1 MGQIPFSWLP
11 MDPAASAALTGS
23 NLLPAFPTTA
33 SNGRMFYLDPSL
45 YASAVAL
52 ARQQPAALTAE
63 EVARRRQQEDD
74 AGIRLVHL
82 LVTCAG
88 AVQAGNY
95 PSAEDNLAQV
105 RSILAAITTSTG
117 IGRVAK
123 HFVDAL
129 AQRLSPAAHPP
140 PPPPASPADLQNHFY
155 DAGPYLKFAYA
166 TANQA
171 ILDAF
176 QGCGRVH
183 IVDFALMQG
192 LQWPALIHAL
202 SQRAG
207 GPPFLRIT
215 GVGGAGA
222 GGDEIG
228 EVGARLAQF
237 ARSQGVP
244 FVFQDVRVDHLDE
257 LRHWMLGAVVPGEA
271 LVFNSVL
278 QLHRLLVDPDADPSV
293 PAPIDAVLRFVA
305 SLQPRV
311 FAVVEQEA
319 DHNWPALLDRFTKA
333 LFHYAAM
340 FDSMEAGGGAL
351 AEACLRAEIL
361 DVVGGEGSARAERHE
376 PLARWRER
384 LARAGL
390 EQVPFGPDDVRQA
403 TAHLIRTTLFSGSG
417 FGILECA
424 GGLALAWH
432 GRPLYTA
439 TAWRAAGGDGD
450 ATGGAV
456 ADDDEAGGRY
466 SRNGSVE
473 CNGRGNWG
481 IV

>member
-1 MGQIPFSWLP
+1 MAQIPFNWLP
-11 MDPAASAALTGS
+11 MDPAAATMLTG
-23 NLLPAFPTTA
+23 NNRPLTFPAA
-33 SNGRMFYLDPSL
+33 AANGRMFYLDQSL

-52 ARQQPAALTAE
+52 ARQQPVISTAE
-63 EVARRRQQEDD
+63 EAARQRQEEDD

-88 AVQAGNY
+88 AVQAGDY
-95 PSAEDNLAQV
+95 PAADDNLTQA

-129 AQRLSPAAHPP
+129 AQRLSPAAYPP

-176 QGCGRVH
+176 QGYGRVH

-192 LQWPALIHAL
+192 LQWPPLIHAF

-222 GGDEIG
+222 DLG

-244 FVFQDVRVDHLDE
+244 FAFQEVRVDHLDE
-257 LRHWMLGAVVPGEA
+257 LRHWMLGAAVPGEA
-271 LVFNSVL
+271 LAFNSVL

-293 PAPIDAVLRFVA
+293 PAPIDAVLRLVA
-305 SLQPRV
+305 SMQPRV

-319 DHNWPALLDRFTKA
+319 DHNRPALLERLTNA
-333 LFHYAAM
+333 LFHYAAI
-340 FDSMEAGGGAL
+340 FDSMEGGGGAL
-351 AEACLRAEIL
+351 AEAGIRAEIL
-361 DVVGGEGSARAERHE
+361 DVVGGEGSARVERHE

-390 EQVPFGPDDVRQA
+390 EQVPFGPDEVRLA

-417 FGILECA
+417 FGILDLECA

-432 GRPLYTA
+432 GRPLYA
-439 TAWRAAGGDGD
+439 VTAWRAAGGDGD
-450 ATGGAV
+450 AAGGTV
-456 ADDDEAGGRY
+456 ADDEQGGRCY
-466 SRNGSVE
+466 SRNGSGE
-473 CNGRGNWG
+473 CNGRGNLG